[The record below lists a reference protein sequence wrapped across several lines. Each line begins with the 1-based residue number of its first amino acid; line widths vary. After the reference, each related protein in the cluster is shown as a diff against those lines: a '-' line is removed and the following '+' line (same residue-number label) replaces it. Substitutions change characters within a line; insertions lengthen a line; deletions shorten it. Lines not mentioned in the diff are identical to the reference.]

1 MKARE
6 SQNLVQFLSPM
17 RQVYDLITRVFAA
30 DKKVKTLKIYQ
41 KISLIVQVASYLYLV
56 PYATFRNFTTKLSR
70 DSVVAFRIRIY
81 CIASLYMHYQLRI
94 LRCHVSKLFNYETQS

>member
-30 DKKVKTLKIYQ
+30 GKKVKTLKIYQ

-56 PYATFRNFTTKLSR
+56 PYATFRNFTTKLFR